1 MRALWGL
8 GGKRG
13 PRVVG
18 GWHLILY
25 VPSGLSSCLAGE
37 EGEGKEGEEGA
48 RKKRE
53 RKREGEELCC
63 LALTKGQ
70 GPGQAWIR
78 VPVTSK
84 LPAFS
89 MRKQA

>member
-25 VPSGLSSCLAGE
+25 VPSGLSSCL
-37 EGEGKEGEEGA
+37 EGRKGGKVGG
-48 RKKRE
+48 RKKG
-53 RKREGEELCC
+53 REGRRKKGLRN
-63 LALTKGQ
+63 TKYESFKFHDLD
-70 GPGQAWIR
+70 IEY
-78 VPVTSK
+78 
-84 LPAFS
+84 
-89 MRKQA
+89 MRKINT